1 MLQINK
7 LREKYLEDGFI
18 VIKSMYSKEYIRKLR
33 PEIIELAKLQK
44 ENNREILLD
53 KNVQDLLINNEL
65 IKIINKILDTDNLL
79 YYSDSDVIN
88 HSNPFKSTNGFHHDA
103 RGEDPKIPYDKEYPI
118 VRVGIY
124 FEDYKNYSG
133 GLKIKKKSH
142 KYFCFN
148 FRRIIGSLNNLRKII
163 FSKTR
168 YNLKSLKLA
177 KSVNLELEE
186 GDIVIWN
193 LKTHHCG
200 TSRRLKFFPKYCLQP
215 NIEKLLPTSLYLPTQ
230 YDQDR
235 CSIFAT
241 YAKNDL
247 NNKNILG
254 YLKIKANEV
263 RLNQIKSD
271 QELLNKINQLGCKL
285 PDQIN

>member
-1 MLQINK
+1 MLQANN
-7 LREKYLEDGFI
+7 LREKYLNEGFV
-18 VIKSMYSKEYIRKLR
+18 VIKSIFSKEKIKKLR
-33 PEIIELAKLQK
+33 PEMIKLAKLQK
-44 ENNREILLD
+44 EINREILLD
-53 KNVQDLLINNEL
+53 KNVQDLLINNKL
-65 IKIINKILDTDNLL
+65 IKVIKKILDADNLL

-103 RGEDPKIPYDKEYPI
+103 RGEDPEIPYEKEYPI

-142 KYFCFN
+142 RYFCFN
-148 FRRIIGSLNNLRKII
+148 FRRILGSLNNLRKII

-168 YNLKSLKLA
+168 YSLKSLKLA
-177 KSVNLELEE
+177 KSINLELEE
-186 GDIVIWN
+186 GDVVIWN

-200 TSRRLKFFPKYCLQP
+200 TSRRLKLFPKFCLQP
-215 NIEKLLPTSLYLPTQ
+215 NIEKLLPTFMYLPTQ
-230 YDQDR
+230 YHKDR

-241 YAKNDL
+241 YAMNDL

-254 YLKIKANEV
+254 YIKIKINEA
-263 RLNQIKSD
+263 RQNQIKSD
-271 QELLNKINQLGCKL
+271 QELLYKLNKLGCEL